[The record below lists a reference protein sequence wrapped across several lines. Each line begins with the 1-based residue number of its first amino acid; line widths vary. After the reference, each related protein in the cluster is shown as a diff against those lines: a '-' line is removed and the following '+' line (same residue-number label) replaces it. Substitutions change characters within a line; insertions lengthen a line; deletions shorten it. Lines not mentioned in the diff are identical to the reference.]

1 MYVLVTILAVVI
13 LILVCFI
20 KSVETKKLR
29 PLGKTVVITG
39 CDSGVGLSLAITAH
53 KLGFHVIATCLDIF
67 GYGSVLMKEKY
78 PDIII
83 AQMDVTKPSDIENVL
98 HIVKDHLEQTH
109 TCLWA
114 LINNAGVLVYGHFDW
129 QLESQVLMQVQVNFV
144 GVLQVTKAFQSLIRQ
159 AKGKPFVG
167 LLVRVSLRL
176 INVSLPSE

>member
-1 MYVLVTILAVVI
+1 
-13 LILVCFI
+13 
-20 KSVETKKLR
+20 
-29 PLGKTVVITG
+29 
-39 CDSGVGLSLAITAH
+39 
-53 KLGFHVIATCLDIF
+53 
-67 GYGSVLMKEKY
+67 MKEKY